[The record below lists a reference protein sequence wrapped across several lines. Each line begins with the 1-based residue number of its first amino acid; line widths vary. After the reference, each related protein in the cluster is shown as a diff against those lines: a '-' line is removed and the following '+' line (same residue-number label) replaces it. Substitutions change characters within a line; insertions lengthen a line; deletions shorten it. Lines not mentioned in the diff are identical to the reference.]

1 MRIFLM
7 ENNKRPLCIIR
18 VTGSRT
24 HDGPRCWWGVEQRE
38 LLSIVG
44 GDTERCRRRGGQR
57 TTAQRTEHAVC
68 HTQPGSHMPWYL
80 PKELWLYCQK
90 LEATKISFSRRMDK
104 QIMKHPDDGVLL
116 LLLSHFSRVRLCATP

>member
-44 GDTERCRRRGGQR
+44 GDTERCRRRGGQL
-57 TTAQRTEHAVC
+57 TTARERNMLFVIHSPAVTC
-68 HTQPGSHMPWYL
+68 LGIYPKSCGFIAKNWKQPRYPLVGEWIN
-80 PKELWLYCQK
+80 K
-90 LEATKISFSRRMDK
+90 L
-104 QIMKHPDDGVLL
+104 
-116 LLLSHFSRVRLCATP
+116 